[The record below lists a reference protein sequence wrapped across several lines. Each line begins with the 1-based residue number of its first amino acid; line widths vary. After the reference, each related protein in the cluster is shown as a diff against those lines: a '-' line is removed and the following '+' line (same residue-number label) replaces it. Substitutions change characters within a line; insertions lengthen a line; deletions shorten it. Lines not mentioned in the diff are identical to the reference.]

1 MGKMFHK
8 SLTLFLILT
17 VISHVNSQTDNRYDP
32 FDWVL
37 YRQLGEITS
46 ITEGFA
52 YIYIGTESGG
62 VVRIQRIGHNLEE
75 PLTTT
80 QGLKSNF
87 VSAVHFDRHTGT
99 LWVTTN
105 DYIHSS
111 HTREGNW
118 YINNINEWGL
128 PLRTKIMRLGSS
140 QNYIWVHTSSGY
152 IKLDH
157 ISGIFLGTYTFPDE
171 ENIG

>member
-75 PLTTT
+75 PLTT
-80 QGLKSNF
+80 
-87 VSAVHFDRHTGT
+87 
-99 LWVTTN
+99 
-105 DYIHSS
+105 
-111 HTREGNW
+111 
-118 YINNINEWGL
+118 
-128 PLRTKIMRLGSS
+128 
-140 QNYIWVHTSSGY
+140 
-152 IKLDH
+152 
-157 ISGIFLGTYTFPDE
+157 FPRCILTAIQE
-171 ENIG
+171 LYG